1 MEPDVEWLEVQE
13 GVLEKQKQSFIVNL
27 LHSSS
32 KLPCCINQNPQMSV
46 AHLCSFRNELASS
59 SHINC
64 QSKIVRYIS
73 YFYPRK
79 IIIRKII
86 LGIITESKLIDHI
99 TKITYVIKQEWI
111 IIVSWIKS
119 WNILVGAEPLSF
131 FLLHLWNLMI
141 RRRREGGREL
151 GRSSTSWEKGGGG
164 AFPGPHSLDP
174 PPMVTGHQ
182 VWTAP

>member
-1 MEPDVEWLEVQE
+1 MEWLEVQE
-13 GVLEKQKQSFIVNL
+13 GVLEKQKQLFIVNL

-32 KLPCCINQNPQMSV
+32 KLPRCINQNPQMSV

-73 YFYPRK
+73 YFYTRK

-99 TKITYVIKQEWI
+99 TKITYVIKQE
-111 IIVSWIKS
+111 
-119 WNILVGAEPLSF
+119 
-131 FLLHLWNLMI
+131 
-141 RRRREGGREL
+141 
-151 GRSSTSWEKGGGG
+151 
-164 AFPGPHSLDP
+164 
-174 PPMVTGHQ
+174 
-182 VWTAP
+182 

>member
-13 GVLEKQKQSFIVNL
+13 GVLEKQKQLFIVNL

-32 KLPCCINQNPQMSV
+32 KLPCCINHNPQMSV

-79 IIIRKII
+79 IIIRKTI
-86 LGIITESKLIDHI
+86 LGIITESKLIEHV
-99 TKITYVIKQEWI
+99 TKIIYVIKQERI
-111 IIVSWIKS
+111 IIVS
-119 WNILVGAEPLSF
+119 
-131 FLLHLWNLMI
+131 
-141 RRRREGGREL
+141 
-151 GRSSTSWEKGGGG
+151 
-164 AFPGPHSLDP
+164 
-174 PPMVTGHQ
+174 
-182 VWTAP
+182 

>member
-13 GVLEKQKQSFIVNL
+13 GVLEKQKQLFIVKF

-32 KLPCCINQNPQMSV
+32 KVACCINHNPQMSV
-46 AHLCSFRNELASS
+46 AHLCSFWNEFASS
-59 SHINC
+59 SHLNC

-73 YFYPRK
+73 YLYPRK

-86 LGIITESKLIDHI
+86 LGIITESKLIDRITNICNQTRENNYRLLNQIMKYFSWCRIPQFVYFPFMEPNDPTTAGRGAGVGPVIHI
-99 TKITYVIKQEWI
+99 LRK
-111 IIVSWIKS
+111 
-119 WNILVGAEPLSF
+119 G
-131 FLLHLWNLMI
+131 
-141 RRRREGGREL
+141 
-151 GRSSTSWEKGGGG
+151 GGGG